1 MKQNIVM
8 VVLRKANP
16 HSVDLQRLI
25 KINNVN
31 KDQEEKLI
39 QTLIF
44 PKVKSAPEILR
55 KKNVTQCISWNSFY
69 TKEPDKVEPLL
80 AIYESESQIGNPGRL
95 ARLIIL

>member
-31 KDQEEKLI
+31 KDQEEKRI

-44 PKVKSAPEILR
+44 PR
-55 KKNVTQCISWNSFY
+55 
-69 TKEPDKVEPLL
+69 
-80 AIYESESQIGNPGRL
+80 
-95 ARLIIL
+95 

>member
-1 MKQNIVM
+1 M

-16 HSVDLQRLI
+16 HSVDLRRLI

-44 PKVKSAPEILR
+44 PKVKSAHEILR
-55 KKNVTQCISWNSFY
+55 KRNVTQCIS
-69 TKEPDKVEPLL
+69 
-80 AIYESESQIGNPGRL
+80 
-95 ARLIIL
+95 

>member
-1 MKQNIVM
+1 M

-16 HSVDLQRLI
+16 HSVDLHRLI

-44 PKVKSAPEILR
+44 PKVKSAHEILR
-55 KKNVTQCISWNSFY
+55 KRNVTQCIS
-69 TKEPDKVEPLL
+69 
-80 AIYESESQIGNPGRL
+80 
-95 ARLIIL
+95 